1 MEGGDATPADPNR
14 VEMIK
19 GPRGREIDPREL
31 QYASV
36 PLTAAVTDL
45 GPHYGLPEDFPFDC
59 LVARGNDLE
68 TKRLALIS
76 SAAKRLLDMDTDMQ
90 LKIVNAGCKV
100 FHDTT
105 RQGMKDENWG
115 AASSN
120 YRLTQESIDLMLPM
134 LSKRAVAISLADM
147 RQVMSDAMV
156 LNTEANT
163 YGSTSIVAGESAL
176 SDAAVEALGAITPGC
191 AVLVLDD
198 ADTSVQH
205 KHRLA
210 VTCWK
215 GWGKFTLFVEKT
227 ELLAL
232 IETLTGAQ

>member
-1 MEGGDATPADPNR
+1 
-14 VEMIK
+14 
-19 GPRGREIDPREL
+19 
-31 QYASV
+31 
-36 PLTAAVTDL
+36 
-45 GPHYGLPEDFPFDC
+45 
-59 LVARGNDLE
+59 
-68 TKRLALIS
+68 
-76 SAAKRLLDMDTDMQ
+76 
-90 LKIVNAGCKV
+90 
-100 FHDTT
+100 
-105 RQGMKDENWG
+105 MKDENWG

-134 LSKRAVAISLADM
+134 LSKRAVVISLADM

-227 ELLAL
+227 ELVAL
-232 IETLTGAQ
+232 IETLKGTQ

>member
-1 MEGGDATPADPNR
+1 MEMIKK

-31 QYASV
+31 QYEPV
-36 PLTAAVTDL
+36 PLATAVTDL
-45 GPHYGLPEDFPFDC
+45 GPHYGLPENFPFDC

-68 TKRLALIS
+68 TKRLALVS
-76 SAAKRLLDMDTDMQ
+76 SAAKRLLDMDIDKQ

-100 FHDTT
+100 FHDST
-105 RQGMKDENWG
+105 RQGMKDEKWG

-134 LSKRAVAISLADM
+134 LSKRVVAVTLADM
-147 RQVMSDAMV
+147 RQIMSDAMV

-163 YGSTSIVAGESAL
+163 YGSTACAAGASTL
-176 SDAAVEALGAITPGC
+176 SDAVVEVLGTITPGC

-198 ADTSVQH
+198 ADASVQH

-215 GWGKFTLFVEKT
+215 GWAKFTLFVEKT

-232 IETLTGAQ
+232 IETLKGAQ